1 MATTTNLYGSA
12 HNRSNEFILEHC
24 ESGDIIQLYP
34 GQAAKFGRTHGL
46 NMASALNNRAMNPY
60 KDIKVYALP
69 AKKTKKLGKPAGKRE
84 AVFIL
89 KALAKT
95 GSLRREWYNGNI

>member
-1 MATTTNLYGSA
+1 MATTSNLYGPA
-12 HNRSNEFILEHC
+12 HNRTNELILEHC

-34 GQAAKFGRTHGL
+34 GQGAKFGRTHGL
-46 NMASALNNRAMNPY
+46 NMEAAMNNRSKNPY

-69 AKKTKKLGKPAGKRE
+69 TKKTKKLGKPAKRE

-95 GSLRREWYNGNI
+95 GSLRREWYNGSN